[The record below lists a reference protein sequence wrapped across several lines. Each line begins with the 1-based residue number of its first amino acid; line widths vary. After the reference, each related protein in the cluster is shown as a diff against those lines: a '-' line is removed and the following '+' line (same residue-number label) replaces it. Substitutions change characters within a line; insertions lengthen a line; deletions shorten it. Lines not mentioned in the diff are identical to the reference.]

1 MERAQAILAELK
13 RRGSVDPEVGFDAVI
28 AGLAEGQPAVSP
40 VARDRHKAQSFVRFS
55 AGDAELLKEL
65 TAIRGLRTWP
75 WTGPTRRMSI
85 RVGSS
90 RTSSGRQESAW
101 YLSGAGTS
109 IPTEGFWIC
118 DYSVDGEADRGSI
131 GDAWTDDDPEGNLVR
146 LADRLVEESL
156 SEVIWGGWPL
166 YPRHPT
172 RPMWPMISAG
182 VASWV
187 CEADSADHVQIGHL
201 GA

>member
-1 MERAQAILAELK
+1 MLK
-13 RRGSVDPEVGFDAVI
+13 ANR
-28 AGLAEGQPAVSP
+28 LCP

-55 AGDAELLKEL
+55 PGDAELLKEL
-65 TAIRGLRTWP
+65 TAIARAPYLAMDWPDPPNVDPSRIVADFERT
-75 WTGPTRRMSI
+75 TGKRLVLKWRWDQYPDR
-85 RVGSS
+85 
-90 RTSSGRQESAW
+90 
-101 YLSGAGTS
+101 
-109 IPTEGFWIC
+109 GFWIC

-172 RPMWPMISAG
+172 RPMWSMISAG